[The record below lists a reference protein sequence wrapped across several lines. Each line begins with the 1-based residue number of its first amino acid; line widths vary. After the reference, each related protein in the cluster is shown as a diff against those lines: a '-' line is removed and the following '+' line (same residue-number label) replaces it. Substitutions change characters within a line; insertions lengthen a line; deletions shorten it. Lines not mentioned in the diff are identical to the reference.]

1 MRIRDS
7 LRAAS
12 LLSMALL
19 AAPTCWGQSTAED
32 TFTIDLPTVLRLAR
46 ADNLDVRL
54 ARERIAE
61 ARANHSGAIAKFLP
75 WVTAG
80 VSHRRHEGRTQ
91 AVDGTLLDADKE
103 STAIGPTISA
113 QVDLGEAI
121 FATLASR
128 QYVTAAAAGL
138 SAQETDSTVA
148 AASGYFTLLQAKA
161 LVDTHREAL
170 ATSES
175 YEQQLQAGV
184 EAGVVFRGDLLRV
197 QTQTRRYDVALS
209 QARQQQRIASARLA
223 ELLHLD
229 PVVELVPQDSELLP
243 IELST
248 AVAATGGPPQAEL
261 VDRALGTRPEIEQ
274 AQARLSAARLA
285 EKSARY
291 GPLIPSLGAQ
301 AFFGKLGGG
310 RDGANGNFGSSRD
323 YFVGLNWRLGP
334 GGLFDLSRTRAARS
348 SVTAAELGLEKVQS
362 SVRRQVVEA
371 QARIQAAV
379 EQMDASRSMLANAT
393 QTLQLTRD
401 RKQLGVGVVLEDIQA
416 QQEVVRA
423 RTDFLTAITEYN
435 KAQYELGR
443 ALGEL

>member
-1 MRIRDS
+1 MR
-7 LRAAS
+7 RAAS
-12 LLSMALL
+12 LVAAGLGSLVLL
-19 AAPTCWGQSTAED
+19 AAPLCQGQANAED
-32 TFTIDLPTVLRLAR
+32 TFTVDLPTVLRLAR

-54 ARERIAE
+54 AQQRIDE
-61 ARANHSGAIAKFLP
+61 AKANHSGAIAKFLP

-80 VSHRRHEGRTQ
+80 VSYRRHEGRTQ
-91 AVDGTLLDADKE
+91 AVDGTLLDVDKE
-103 STAIGPTISA
+103 STTVGPTLTA
-113 QVDLGEAI
+113 QVDLGDAI

-128 QYVTAAAAGL
+128 QYVTAATAGL

-229 PVVELVPQDSELLP
+229 PAVQLVPQDSELLP

-248 AVAATGGPPQAEL
+248 SAAVANGAPGAEV
-261 VDRALGTRPEIEQ
+261 VDRALGSRPEIEQ
-274 AQARLSAARLA
+274 AQAQLAGARQA
-285 EKSARY
+285 EKSALY

-301 AFFGKLGGG
+301 AFLGELGGG
-310 RDGANGNFGSSRD
+310 RDGASGNFGSSRD

-334 GGLFDLSRTRAARS
+334 GGLFDFSRTRAARAR
-348 SVTAAELGLEKVQS
+348 VTAAELGLEKVRS

-371 QARIQAAV
+371 QVRIQSAA
-379 EQMDASRSMLANAT
+379 EQMNAGRTMLANAM
-393 QTLQLTRD
+393 QTLQLTRE